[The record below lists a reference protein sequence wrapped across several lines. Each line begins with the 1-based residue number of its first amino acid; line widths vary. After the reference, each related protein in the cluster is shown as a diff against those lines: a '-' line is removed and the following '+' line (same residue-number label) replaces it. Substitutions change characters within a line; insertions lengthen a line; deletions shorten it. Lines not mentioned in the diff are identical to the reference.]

1 MYRDLLVH
9 VDGSSADGK
18 GCSLPSPLARRM
30 GARLSGIHVTPPP
43 GRPLKFK
50 PSHIIREAS
59 EIPGTW
65 LQMLVWREA
74 LHGRGQTTL
83 EGRMLR
89 RGGGRHG

>member
-18 GCSLPSPLARRM
+18 GCSLPLPLARRM

-59 EIPGTW
+59 EIS
-65 LQMLVWREA
+65 R
-74 LHGRGQTTL
+74 TL
-83 EGRMLR
+83 ASDARVAR
-89 RGGGRHG
+89 SSSRKRPNNA